1 MAICSSHVF
10 WPFRLPC
17 LRVLVGLFPPR
28 TGDTPGIISDGL
40 HYVACMILSRSL
52 NFGQIWVTR
61 GKEELDRGNLAA
73 ASEVRIAE
81 AWRYL

>member
-1 MAICSSHVF
+1 MFACSRRAFSPTHG
-10 WPFRLPC
+10 RH
-17 LRVLVGLFPPR
+17 
-28 TGDTPGIISDGL
+28 TGIISWFAL
-40 HYVACMILSRSL
+40 CACMILSRSL

-61 GKEELDRGNLAA
+61 EKEELDRGNLAA

>member
-1 MAICSSHVF
+1 
-10 WPFRLPC
+10 
-17 LRVLVGLFPPR
+17 
-28 TGDTPGIISDGL
+28 
-40 HYVACMILSRSL
+40 MILSRSL

-61 GKEELDRGNLAA
+61 EKEELDRGNLAA